1 MPQVNPAPIALPR
14 LFAEAIGTGL
24 LVTVVVGS
32 GFAAHQ
38 LAPGITGLQLMEN
51 STATVFGLAVLI
63 LMFGPVSGAHFSPV
77 VTGAAWLLGRRTSTG
92 ISGVHVAPSIAAQT
106 IGAAAGLGLVVALFP
121 RDPATG
127 DQAITIHPSTA
138 SATRETR

>member
-63 LMFGPVSGAHFSPV
+63 LMFGPVSGTHFSPV
-77 VTGAAWLLGRRTSTG
+77 VTGAAWLRGRRTSTG

-127 DQAITIHPSTA
+127 DQAVTIHPSTA